1 MNKPS
6 QSIADCASKLN
17 HLARENPRSTLLA
30 AIGCGLAAGFLV
42 RTFLPR
48 TPASRTARLLA
59 DMSRRLHAIAA
70 PVRQG
75 AEDLVKSG
83 TSAVKNGAEHL
94 NDLHLGRGLQKL
106 GQRLR
111 GIFS

>member
-1 MNKPS
+1 MSTPS
-6 QSIADCASKLN
+6 RPIAECASKLN

-42 RTFLPR
+42 RTLLPR

-59 DMSRRLHAIAA
+59 DMSHRLRRE
-70 PVRQG
+70 
-75 AEDLVKSG
+75 AEHLVKSG
-83 TSAVKNGAEHL
+83 TSALKDGAEHL
-94 NDLHLGRGLQKL
+94 RDLHLGRRLQRL